1 MSLQHALIRAR
12 GCVQR
17 GQVDAA
23 IKLYRGLL
31 VSFAHHPQVNA
42 DLGLLLLQHRSAQ
55 EAIPYLSRA
64 VAALPTALQPW
75 VCLVIAHQRCGDLV
89 SAREVLA
96 QMHAQGF
103 DAAQLAVY
111 EQELNEPT
119 PEAVQ
124 ALTVTNRFRQPHQR
138 RDSGPNDG
146 AGLPQQCDGSGL
158 FGAGLGDG
166 GGCAADWG
174 GGVAGGVSR
183 QTARFGRAPFLRVWM
198 QRSPYAH
205 RLECWL
211 CQYPE

>member
-1 MSLQHALIRAR
+1 MSIQHALVRAR

-17 GQVDAA
+17 GQIDSA

-31 VSFAHHPQVNA
+31 VSFAQHPQVNA
-42 DLGLLLLQHRSAQ
+42 DLGLLLLQHRTAQ

-64 VAALPTALQPW
+64 VAALPTAFQPW

-89 SAREVLA
+89 SARDVLA

-124 ALTVTNRFRQPHQR
+124 ALTQLIHSGNRI
-138 RDSGPNDG
+138 S
-146 AGLPQQCDGSGL
+146 AEI
-158 FGAGLGDG
+158 
-166 GGCAADWG
+166 AARMMVQDYPSS
-174 GGVAGGVSR
+174 A
-183 QTARFGRAPFLRVWM
+183 TARGCLARVM
-198 QRSPYAH
+198 EMVVGVPQAGAAV
-205 RLECWL
+205 LL
-211 CQYPE
+211 VG